1 MQDVI
6 SKPRDLTSPSPQQ
19 RHGGSAPASQ
29 ISKDLHIKGNM
40 STSNDIIVHGRIE
53 GDVQARVLTVGE
65 TADLVG
71 HIRADE
77 VILNG
82 RVAGEVRG
90 KKVRLNKSARVEGDI
105 IHGTISIEAG
115 AYFEG
120 SVKRAEDPIGN
131 RKVAQQPAVKPVRP
145 AGAPPQPRPS
155 VAPKRQS

>member
-6 SKPRDLTSPSPQQ
+6 PPQRKPVS
-19 RHGGSAPASQ
+19 SAPQTRQSSASPPSQ
-29 ISKDLHIKGNM
+29 ISKDLQIKGNLN
-40 STSNDIIVHGRIE
+40 TSNDIVIQGKVE
-53 GDVQARVLTVGE
+53 GDIRARVLTVGE

-90 KKVRLNKSARVEGDI
+90 KKVRLNKTAKVEGDI
-105 IHGTISIEAG
+105 IHSTISIEAG

-120 SVKRAEDPIGN
+120 SVQRAEDPIGS
-131 RKVAQQPAVKPVRP
+131 RQQPSTGVAQKPRSPGKPGVRP
-145 AGAPPQPRPS
+145 T